1 MKKVNI
7 ILELEFDKIR
17 ISDELL
23 RNNNI
28 FVSDII
34 KNDHVKFDVRRNIN
48 DV

>member
-1 MKKVNI
+1 MKN
-7 ILELEFDKIR
+7 EYFNDEFDKELENIK

-34 KNDHVKFDVRRNIN
+34 KNEHIKFDVLIEFY
-48 DV
+48 